1 MSDPDAIARPDL
13 TLPEAEAAHLRA
25 ACEDASAIL
34 EYGSGGSTVMAAE
47 MPGKRIWSVESDAAW
62 ADMMRG
68 WLTANPPATGT
79 TVEVIWAD
87 IGPTE
92 AWGHPANKSGYLRY
106 ARYPLGVWERADV
119 TPDLVLVDGRFR
131 MGCALAAAL
140 HTPAPPLPP
149 DRGVH
154 RRAAPDGR
162 ADGRVR
168 GRAADAR
175 APRSC
180 HRNRDD
186 AAALTPPRIP
196 ERTKY
201 VGNQESARRS

>member
-1 MSDPDAIARPDL
+1 MSDPDAIARPEL

-47 MPGKRIWSVESDAAW
+47 MPGKRIWSVESDEAW

-140 HTPAPPLPP
+140 HAPAPLRLLF
-149 DRGVH
+149 D
-154 RRAAPDGR
+154 DY
-162 ADGRVR
+162 
-168 GRAADAR
+168 
-175 APRSC
+175 APRRHY
-180 HRNRDD
+180 HRIEEFIGAPRRMVGRM
-186 AAALTPPRIP
+186 AEFEVAPLTLAPRHLATAIEMMLRP
-196 ERTKY
+196 
-201 VGNQESARRS
+201 